1 MAIGPQLNFD
11 IISKYNNAGVDKAE
25 KGLKSLSKVAD
36 REGKEGGKSYAIGF
50 TKQVEPLGGRV
61 SGIMKSSLGKV
72 AGLGAGLVA
81 GGAFASAFGEA
92 LAAGDAQ
99 AKLQG
104 QLGLT
109 DKQAAKAGRISGD
122 LYQNNFGESVGTVN
136 DTIRKV
142 IQDTNLTM
150 RSLNLKPITA
160 GIITIT
166 DTFEQ
171 ETGQVTRAAGQLVRT
186 GLAKTM
192 SGALNIITGGFQK
205 GADKSEDFLDSLN
218 EYSTLFRNMGVS
230 GAKATGLLVQGL
242 QAGARDSDIV
252 ADAIKEFSIRAVDGS
267 KLTAQGFSMVG
278 LNAGK
283 MAAAIGKGGKSSSKA
298 LDTVLDRLRGIED
311 PVKRS
316 RAAVALF
323 GTQAEDLGQALF
335 ALDPSKATRG
345 LGKLE
350 GRARGL
356 VDVIGGTANA
366 KIQSFI
372 RTLKQ
377 GFVESIG
384 AAIKAFVD
392 GEAKGKGFVGFMS
405 RLGATARKLA
415 DGFQQHVLPSIK
427 AVIGFIGDNTGLVK
441 GLTIAI
447 GSLVL
452 VTKAHAAAMK
462 VQAAGGLLSF
472 MTSYIKA
479 TKLATSATKAQAAAQ
494 ALLNVVM
501 KANPIIKVISI
512 VTALGAAVV
521 TAYKK
526 SETFRGIVDGVF
538 RVIGKVGKW
547 LWERALK
554 PAFSA
559 IGKAFTAVGKTFMS
573 VWDHIIRP
581 VFGFLVDKF
590 TWVVGS
596 ILDGA
601 AKLFG
606 WVPGIGPKLRS
617 AADKFQ
623 AFRDRVNNALDGV
636 RDRTVT
642 ITTRA
647 DVPAGVSVRAL
658 MEGRGLAAGGMVH
671 GPGGPRDD
679 KIPARLSNGEFVV
692 NAASTKRHRALL
704 EAINAKGFANGG
716 MVRAED
722 GSMVPRSFYGS
733 QGLVSVRGR
742 TDGTREL
749 GMFARQFNRGL
760 GWLAKSMGKGLLSA
774 LKSAVPSVSGVP
786 SSVSGNA
793 AIVKS
798 IFSNMF
804 GWGRYWPQTYSL
816 LMKESGFRNTAQ
828 NPTSSAYGMFQFLD
842 STWGGYGIPKTSDPR
857 LQTIAGGRYIRARYG
872 NPAAALA
879 FHLRNNWYDKG
890 GILKSGGIAGNKS
903 GKPERILS
911 PRQTNAFE
919 RLVDALTGG
928 MKQSDAPLA
937 KQLKNL
943 HRTITDIA
951 KLLRKADRDAMA
963 RRLSDPFR
971 KRIANLLKRRER
983 LDERLEKAREKRDRI
998 VSRRREV
1005 SGGLRSG
1012 ILEGRNL
1019 VGGFGIDI
1027 DGGFSAGDLL
1037 GGLQANLAKARKFQG
1052 LLRSLRKKG
1061 FGGGI
1066 IAQLAAAGP
1075 EEGFTAAEA
1084 LAGAQ
1089 GGQVGQ
1095 INKTFGAI
1103 GKTAGQFSQEMGRKL
1118 FGAGQK
1124 AAQGLVDGLR
1134 SKLASVQKIMA
1145 RIARM
1150 MVRSLRKALDMRSPS
1165 RVMEKLGALTG
1176 DGYTGGL
1183 AASMA
1188 KAPGVMD
1195 GAARD
1200 VRRTRVRP
1208 VPRGH
1213 GERTVNFNL
1222 TFNGVK
1228 DASEVVKVLRHE
1240 IKTNRTLRRELGLAR

>member
-1 MAIGPQLNFD
+1 MSKPELAFD
-11 IISKYNNAGVDKAE
+11 LITKYNNAGVDKAE
-25 KGLKSLSKVAD
+25 KGLKSLSKVAA
-36 REGKEGGKSYAIGF
+36 REGKDGGKSYAIGF
-50 TKQVEPLGGRV
+50 SKQVEPLGGRV

-72 AGLGAGLVA
+72 AGLGAGLIA
-81 GGAFASAFGEA
+81 GGAFAASFQDA
-92 LAAGDAQ
+92 LAQTDVT
-99 AKLQG
+99 AKLRG
-104 QLGLT
+104 QLNLT
-109 DKQAAKAGRISGD
+109 EKQAAKAAKIAGS
-122 LYQNNFGESVGTVN
+122 LYKSNFGESVSAVS

-142 IQDTNLTM
+142 VQDTEVGIN
-150 RSLNLKPITA
+150 SLNLKPLTA
-160 GIITIT
+160 KIVTVT

-186 GLAKTM
+186 GLARST
-192 SGALNIITGGFQK
+192 GQAIDLITAGFQK

-218 EYSTLFRNMGVS
+218 EYSTLFRNLGLN
-230 GAKATGLLVQGL
+230 GAKSIGLIAQGL
-242 QAGARDSDIV
+242 NAGARDSDKV
-252 ADAIKEFSIRAVDGS
+252 ADALKEFSIRAVDGS
-267 KLTAQGFSMVG
+267 KLTSEGFRMVG

-283 MAAAIGKGGKSSSKA
+283 MATAIGRGGKSSSKA

-335 ALDPSKATRG
+335 ALDPSKATKG

-366 KIQSFI
+366 KIQGFI

-392 GEAKGKGFVGFMS
+392 GEAKGKGFIGFMS
-405 RLGATARKLA
+405 KLGSGLRSVTDAIKVGVDWIKQNSDALMILGATVGGALAPLAAYKLA
-415 DGFQQHVLPSIK
+415 ILGIAK
-427 AVIGFIGDNTGLVK
+427 AKRIW
-441 GLTIAI
+441 
-447 GSLVL
+447 
-452 VTKAHAAAMK
+452 
-462 VQAAGGLLSF
+462 
-472 MTSYIKA
+472 
-479 TKLATSATKAQAAAQ
+479 AAAQ
-494 ALLNVVM
+494 LALNVVM
-501 KANPIIKVISI
+501 KANPLGLVISAI
-512 VTALGAAVV
+512 AGLAAGLVM
-521 TAYKK
+521 AYKK
-526 SETFRGIVDGVF
+526 SETFRKIVDGTF
-538 RVIGKVGKW
+538 KIIGAAGKW
-547 LWERALK
+547 LWEKALK
-554 PAFSA
+554 PAFTA
-559 IGKAFTAVGKTFMS
+559 VGKAFTWVGKTFMS

-581 VFGFLVDKF
+581 VFGFIVDKY

-596 ILDGA
+596 ILNGA
-601 AKLFG
+601 AKMFS
-606 WVPGIGPKLRS
+606 WVPGIGDKLRS

-623 AFRDRVNNALDGV
+623 SFRDRVNNALDGI
-636 RDRTVT
+636 RDRQVN

-647 DVPAGVSVRAL
+647 QIPAGVSVRAL

-704 EAINAKGFANGG
+704 EAINAKGFA
-716 MVRAED
+716 D
-722 GSMVPRSFYGS
+722 G
-733 QGLVSVRGR
+733 GLVSVRGR

-749 GMFARQFNRGL
+749 SMFARQFDRGL
-760 GWLAKSMGKGLLSA
+760 GRLAQKMGKNLLKV
-774 LKSAVPSVSGVP
+774 LQSAVPSVSGVP
-786 SSVSGNA
+786 TSVSGNA

-798 IFSNMF
+798 IFANMF

-919 RLVDALTGG
+919 RLVDNLLGG
-928 MKQSDAPLA
+928 VKQSDAPLA
-937 KQLKNL
+937 KQLKML
-943 HRTITDIA
+943 HKTITGIA
-951 KLLRKADRDAMA
+951 QILRKADRDRMA
-963 RRLSDPFR
+963 NRLGDPFR
-971 KRIANLLKRRER
+971 RRITRLLARRER
-983 LDERLEKAREKRDRI
+983 LDERLEKARAARDRI
-998 VSRRREV
+998 VSRRRDV
-1005 SGGLRSG
+1005 TGGLRGG

-1027 DGGFSAGDLL
+1027 DGTFSAGDLL
-1037 GGLQANLAKARKFQG
+1037 GGLQQNLAKAKKFQG

-1061 FGGGI
+1061 FSGGI
-1066 IAQLAAAGP
+1066 VAQIAAAGP
-1075 EEGFTAAEA
+1075 EEGFSAAEA

-1089 GGQVGQ
+1089 SGQVGQ
-1095 INKTFGAI
+1095 INRTFGAI

-1134 SKLASVQKIMA
+1134 SKLQTVQKIMA

-1150 MVRSLRKALDMRSPS
+1150 MVKSLKKALDMRSPS
-1165 RVMEKLGALTG
+1165 RVMEKLGQLAG

-1213 GERTVNFNL
+1213 GAGTVNFNL
-1222 TFNGVK
+1222 TFNNVK
-1228 DASEVVKVLRHE
+1228 DAPEVVKVLRHE